1 MCTFLSTYAVLSGHV
16 DMLACFVN
24 KLPNFLG
31 ITYPSAAFVLPSQSC
46 MLSRTHVLVTASLG
60 GTMGLLSPSCLAY
73 FQAPY
78 QDMQIDSLMGFLCK
92 ILFEPKS

>member
-31 ITYPSAAFVLPSQSC
+31 ITYPSAAFGLPSQSH
-46 MLSRTHVLVTASLG
+46 MLSRTHVLVAASLG
-60 GTMGLLSPSCLAY
+60 GTMGLLSPSNLAY

-78 QDMQIDSLMGFLCK
+78 QRICK
-92 ILFEPKS
+92 STL

>member
-1 MCTFLSTYAVLSGHV
+1 MCTFLSTYVVLSGHV

-31 ITYPSAAFVLPSQSC
+31 ITYPSATFGLPSQSH
-46 MLSRTHVLVTASLG
+46 MLSRTHVLVAASLG
-60 GTMGLLSPSCLAY
+60 GTMGLLSPSSLAY

-78 QDMQIDSLMGFLCK
+78 QRICK
-92 ILFEPKS
+92 STL